1 MIITRSPS
9 RISLGGGGTDLPSYY
24 RQHGGFVMSAA
35 IDKYV
40 YITLHHNFFDEGII
54 KYSQTERVQRVEEIR
69 HPLIREALILT
80 GVPPA
85 GLEIASMSDIPAG
98 TGLGSSG
105 SFTTALLEALHT
117 HNKSIVPKQELAEQ
131 ACHIEIDL
139 AKEPVGKQDQYIAAF
154 GGITCFEFRSDD
166 RVQVSPLRLSSEALA
181 NLEDNLLLFFTGI
194 TRSASEILADQDR
207 RTRSMD
213 QDMIDN
219 LHFVKE
225 LGYQSR
231 SALEAG
237 DLRKFAELMHVHW
250 EHKKKRSRAMT
261 SSSIDEHYERARA
274 NGALGGKLIG
284 AGGGGFLMFYTE
296 DKTRLR
302 RAMRSEGL
310 REVRFRFDF
319 QGTAVVAQ
327 S

>member
-24 RQHGGFVMSAA
+24 REYGGFVIAAA

-40 YITLHHNFFDEGII
+40 YITLHQTFVEEAII

-69 HPLIREALILT
+69 HPLIREALLLT

-117 HNKSIVPKQELAEQ
+117 HKKTVVPKQELAEQ

-154 GGITCFEFRSDD
+154 GGITCFEFLPDD
-166 RVQVSPLRLSSEALA
+166 RVQVCVLHLSNEALA
-181 NLEDNLLLFFTGI
+181 NLEDNLLLFFTGY
-194 TRSASEILADQDR
+194 TRSASQILVDQDR
-207 RTRSMD
+207 RTRYMD
-213 QDMIDN
+213 QEMVEN

-231 SALEAG
+231 RALEGG
-237 DLRKFAELMHVHW
+237 DLRQFAEIMHVHW
-250 EHKKKRSRAMT
+250 ENKKKRSKGMSNGA
-261 SSSIDEHYERARA
+261 IDEYYELARA

-302 RAMRSEGL
+302 HAMRAAGL
-310 REVRFRFDF
+310 REVRLRFDF
-319 QGTAVVAQ
+319 QGTTVVTQ

>member
-1 MIITRSPS
+1 VI
-9 RISLGGGGTDLPSYY
+9 
-24 RQHGGFVMSAA
+24 SAA

-54 KYSQTERVQRVEEIR
+54 KYSQTERVQNVEEIR

-117 HNKSIVPKQELAEQ
+117 HKRSTVPKKELAEE

-154 GGITCFEFRSDD
+154 GGITCFEFLPDD
-166 RVQVSPLRLSSEALA
+166 HVQVSTLHLGSEALA

-194 TRSASEILADQDR
+194 TRSASQILGDQDR

-213 QDMIDN
+213 QEMIDN

-231 SALEAG
+231 DALETG

-250 EHKKKRSRAMT
+250 EHKKKRSGSM
-261 SSSIDEHYERARA
+261 SNNSIDEYYELARD

-302 RAMRSEGL
+302 RALLAAGL
-310 REVRFRFDF
+310 REVRSHFDF
-319 QGTAVVAQ
+319 QGTTVVTQ

>member
-24 RQHGGFVMSAA
+24 REHGGFVIAAA

-40 YITLHHNFFDEGII
+40 YITLHQTFVEEAII
-54 KYSQTERVQRVEEIR
+54 KYSQTERVQTVTEIR
-69 HPLIREALILT
+69 HPLIREALLLT
-80 GVPPA
+80 GVPPE

-105 SFTTALLEALHT
+105 SFTTALLHALHT
-117 HNKSIVPKQELAEQ
+117 HNKAVVPKRELAEQ

-139 AKEPVGKQDQYIAAF
+139 AGEPVGKQDQYIAAF
-154 GGITCFEFRSDD
+154 GGITCFEFFPDD
-166 RVQVSPLRLSSEALA
+166 SVEARLLKLNNETLA
-181 NLEDNLLLFFTGI
+181 NLEDNLLLFFTGY
-194 TRSASEILADQDR
+194 TRSASQILADQDQ

-213 QDMIDN
+213 QSMIDN

-231 SALEAG
+231 CALEGG
-237 DLRKFAELMHVHW
+237 DLRRFAELMHTHW
-250 EHKKKRSRAMT
+250 EHKKKRSAAM
-261 SSSIDEHYERARA
+261 SNGSIDKYYELARA

-302 RAMRSEGL
+302 RAMLSTGL
-310 REVRFRFDF
+310 REVRLRFDF
-319 QGTAVVAQ
+319 QGTAVVTQ

>member
-24 RQHGGFVMSAA
+24 RQHGGFVISAA

-40 YITLHHNFFDEGII
+40 YITLHDTFIGEGII
-54 KYSQTERVQRVEEIR
+54 KYSETERVQHAEEIR

-80 GVPPA
+80 GVQPS

-105 SFTTALLEALHT
+105 SFTTALLGALHT
-117 HNKSIVPKQELAEQ
+117 HKKSIVPKYELAEQ

-154 GGITCFEFRSDD
+154 GGITCFEFLPDD
-166 RVQVSPLRLSSEALA
+166 RVQVNTLQLSSEALA
-181 NLEDNLLLFFTGI
+181 NLEDNLLLFFTGY
-194 TRSASEILADQDR
+194 TRSASQILVDQDR

-213 QDMIDN
+213 QGMIDN
-219 LHFVKE
+219 LHFVKD
-225 LGYQSR
+225 LGYQSK

-237 DLRKFAELMHVHW
+237 DLREFAELMHVHW
-250 EHKKKRSRAMT
+250 EHKKKRSGAM
-261 SSSIDEHYERARA
+261 SNNSIDEYYELGRA

-302 RAMRSEGL
+302 HAMLAAGL
-310 REVRFRFDF
+310 REVRCRFDF
-319 QGTAVVAQ
+319 QGTAIVAQ